1 MDVKYHKRAARVNLL
16 AIFFFSLPFFDNE
29 NEGAMDIDRVTFTAK
44 ALHQRTDR
52 IFTSSANV
60 RFHLGLV
67 RLKLADFLRRNLSF
81 FFFLFYLFSLLAIR
95 TLQLRPLELMIRNN
109 TTNVS
114 NLSAILNFSEKKEIL
129 TEIGVNI

>member
-44 ALHQRTDR
+44 ALHQRADQ

-81 FFFLFYLFSLLAIR
+81 FFFVLSFLAACNSDFTITTSRVNDKKQYNKRFESLGD
-95 TLQLRPLELMIRNN
+95 
-109 TTNVS
+109 
-114 NLSAILNFSEKKEIL
+114 SEFL
-129 TEIGVNI
+129 

>member
-52 IFTSSANV
+52 IFTNSANV

-67 RLKLADFLRRNLSF
+67 RLKLADLRVLKAQSLSLST
-81 FFFLFYLFSLLAIR
+81 FFLFYLFSLLAI
-95 TLQLRPLELMIRNN
+95 
-109 TTNVS
+109 
-114 NLSAILNFSEKKEIL
+114 
-129 TEIGVNI
+129 

>member
-44 ALHQRTDR
+44 ALHQRADQ

-60 RFHLGLV
+60 RFHLALV
-67 RLKLADFLRRNLSF
+67 RLKLADFLRRNLS